1 VKELL
6 LEPQDVLFF
15 KDGRPMFG
23 SSPGRGASL
32 PMQHVLNGALHAAF
46 HRAFPE
52 EGSLPGEKIHSGRKV
67 EGGFRFGNLSSL
79 GPFLSEETTGDWFF
93 PRPLDLSP
101 ETGSISHQPMGGDS
115 MASSLS
121 SPLVHPVVSLLPP
134 SKEALK
140 ESISRKAFEKYL
152 SGEAVDCD
160 SFRSHDDFFIPENTV
175 GIGLNAET
183 NSVEKGMLYT
193 AEHLRLK
200 DGIRLGAYAELPLG
214 DEDALSSLFAED
226 GRILVGGE
234 SRLCRV
240 ERRDVGNEGLKLPVS
255 GSIVGKRVKFVLLT
269 PAIFPATSGKV
280 THSGGWLPNW
290 INPAD
295 GSFLLLDGPGS
306 DKVKRLRFKN
316 PELREGRPI
325 GAKLVAALLGKPEI
339 ITGWAAEDVRG
350 GGAKSTLMAVPAGS
364 VYYFEA
370 DDETEAAKLAACLDW
385 RGGEENPSKV
395 LNRRSGLMGEKGY
408 GIGVCASWN
417 YFPNTE

>member
-1 VKELL
+1 ML
-6 LEPQDVLFF
+6 
-15 KDGRPMFG
+15 G
-23 SSPGRGASL
+23 SSPGRGAGL

-52 EGSLPGEKIHSGRKV
+52 EGSLPGEKIHSGRNAK
-67 EGGFRFGNLSSL
+67 GGFRFGNLSSL
-79 GPFLSEETTGDWFF
+79 GPFLSEDTSGEWFF

-101 ETGSISHQPMGGDS
+101 ETGSVSHQPMDGDA

-121 SPLVHPVVSLLPP
+121 SPLVRPVVSLLPP
-134 SKEALK
+134 SKEALE
-140 ESISRKAFEKYL
+140 ESISCGGFEQYL
-152 SGEAVDCD
+152 SGGKVDCAT
-160 SFRSHDDFFIPENTV
+160 FRSHEDFFTPEHTV
-175 GIGLNAET
+175 GIGLNPET
-183 NSVEKGMLYT
+183 NSVEKGMLYS
-193 AEHLRLK
+193 AERLRLK
-200 DGIRLGAYAELPLG
+200 DGVRLGAYAELPVG

-226 GRILVGGE
+226 DRILVGGE

-240 ERRDVGNEGLKLPVS
+240 ERRDVVDGGLKLPVS
-255 GSIVGKRVKFVLLT
+255 KSVAGTRVKFVLLT
-269 PAIFPATSGKV
+269 PAIFPATSGKA
-280 THSGGWLPNW
+280 THPGGWLPNW

-325 GAKLVAALLGKPEI
+325 GAKLVAAFLGKPEI
-339 ITGWAAEDVRG
+339 ITGWATEDVRG

-408 GIGVCASWN
+408 GIGACASWN